1 MSTSQ
6 HPDHDHDHASEHH
19 HDHPHGHGHG
29 LRSRLR
35 DLLQG
40 HTHDPAE
47 QVDSTL
53 EGSVEGTR
61 ALAGS
66 LLVLGVTA
74 IAQAVV
80 VVFSGSVALLGD
92 TLHNFADALT
102 AVPLWIAFRLGR
114 RAPNE
119 RFTYGYGRF
128 EDLAGVVV
136 VLVIAVSAI
145 AAGYEAIDRLINP
158 RTVDHLI
165 VVAAAGV
172 IGFIGNEIAAQMR
185 IRTGRRIG
193 SDALVAD
200 GLHARTDGLTS
211 LAVVAGV
218 IGVALGWQAAD
229 PIAGLLIMIAIVGVL
244 RRAVRLVFRRLLD
257 AVDPELYRDVTRV
270 VESTSGVIGLDQLR
284 LRWVGHRLHVEA
296 DITVAADRSLAA
308 AHDIA
313 HEVEHQ
319 LLHQVP
325 RVQTVIVHPSP
336 APSPGRDPHAV
347 VAHHAEG
354 LEHEHH

>member
-1 MSTSQ
+1 MNTSQ
-6 HPDHDHDHASEHH
+6 HHDHEHDHASEHH

-29 LRSRLR
+29 LKSRLR
-35 DLLQG
+35 DLVRG

-53 EGSVEGTR
+53 EGSLEGTR

-66 LLVLGVTA
+66 LLVLGLTA

-114 RAPNE
+114 RAPND
-119 RFTYGYGRF
+119 RFTYGYGRV

-136 VLVIAVSAI
+136 VLVIAISAI

-158 RTVDHLI
+158 RAVDHLI

-172 IGFIGNEIAAQMR
+172 IGFVGNEIAAQLR

-193 SDALVAD
+193 SAALVAD

-211 LAVVAGV
+211 LAVIAGV

-229 PIAGLLIMIAIVGVL
+229 PIAGLVIMIAIVGVL
-244 RRAVRLVFRRLLD
+244 RGAIRLVFRRLLD

-270 VESTSGVIGLDQLR
+270 VESTPGVIGLNQLR
-284 LRWVGHRLHVEA
+284 VRWVGHRLHVEA

-313 HEVEHQ
+313 HQVEHH

-336 APSPGRDPHAV
+336 TPSPGRDPHAV
-347 VAHHAEG
+347 LAHHDDG
-354 LEHEHH
+354 RPHEHH